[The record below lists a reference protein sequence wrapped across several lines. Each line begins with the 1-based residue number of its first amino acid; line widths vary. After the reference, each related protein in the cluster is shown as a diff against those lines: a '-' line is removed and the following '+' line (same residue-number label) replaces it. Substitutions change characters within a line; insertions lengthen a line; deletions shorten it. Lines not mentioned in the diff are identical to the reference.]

1 MQQTPRNHN
10 SGDDGLMLIAGVI
23 ILAVIMWFAMGKAL
37 IYGVTY
43 SLFWLYDALPGW
55 LLPHDIESRKA
66 LLYQAAVNRDQL
78 GFLEFL
84 SVLNQTAII
93 LLPLYLIAAAAFA
106 AVILKSPFYRLTRGI
121 TVRTLPWIMVKH
133 ATANAHVLARFGK
146 FDQLLLNED
155 PEEAKSP
162 LSPVEFAEQHQ
173 LIDTTGRRMRRKE
186 AHRVFLKQVNIM
198 PDGQPPELAPWEQAL
213 AAAFVHVRFM
223 SDRPTA
229 KKLLDALNLSC
240 LKTRDGFPDFSLAA
254 DAWQAASCCDAYREF
269 IRGRVSSRA
278 LLHALFDNDL
288 KLPPAQ
294 FRWLK
299 GIDRTLW
306 MALSSVGR
314 GKYFVEGA
322 GVIAWS
328 QCETRNHGL
337 SPEEAAEF
345 PPTVRAAVLGLD
357 QELRNYGHIDL
368 RQPALT
374 EADSPELPDA
384 PPFALQ
390 SDIQPE
396 TPATATNA
404 ASAPAPAAEAVTD
417 ISHFLPDDK
426 PATQSRDDRPAPA
439 MPTHLDL

>member
-1 MQQTPRNHN
+1 MQQTPRNHQA
-10 SGDDGLMLIAGVI
+10 GDDGLMIIGGVI
-23 ILAVIMWFAMGKAL
+23 VLAVILWFATGESL
-37 IYGVTY
+37 IYGISY
-43 SLFWLYDALPGW
+43 ALFWLYDALPGW
-55 LLPHDIESRKA
+55 LLPQDIESRKA
-66 LLYQAAVNRDQL
+66 VLYHAAVNREHL
-78 GFLEFL
+78 GFMEFL

-93 LLPLYLIAAAAFA
+93 LLPLYVLVAAAFA

-121 TVRTLPWIMVKH
+121 TVRTLPWIMVRH

-162 LSPVEFAEQHQ
+162 LSPVEFAELHQ
-173 LIDTTGRRMRRKE
+173 LIDAGERRMRRKE
-186 AHRVFLKQVNIM
+186 AHRVFMAQVNVT
-198 PDGQPPELAPWEQAL
+198 PDGQAPELAPHEQAL
-213 AAAFVHVRFM
+213 AAAFVHIRFM
-223 SDRPTA
+223 SDRPAA
-229 KKLLDALNLSC
+229 KKLIDALNLSC
-240 LKTRDGFPDFSLAA
+240 LKTRDGFPDFSLSAG
-254 DAWQAASCCDAYREF
+254 AWQAACSCPAYVDF
-269 IRGRVSSRA
+269 ARGRVSSRA
-278 LLHALFDNDL
+278 LLHALFDDDL

-328 QCETRNHGL
+328 QCETRNHAL

-357 QELRNYGHIDL
+357 QELRHYGHIDQ
-368 RQPALT
+368 RQPALS
-374 EADSPELPDA
+374 EAVTPEQPDA

-390 SDIQPE
+390 SDVQADAE
-396 TPATATNA
+396 PAAPSGKPFVPAEENA
-404 ASAPAPAAEAVTD
+404 ATD
-417 ISHFLPDDK
+417 ISHYLPDDK
-426 PATQSRDDRPAPA
+426 PAEQSRNNSPAPA